1 MWRMLQLLK
10 PGKHLVLGNI
20 ACAEGAIRAGCRFFA
35 GYPITPASEISHH
48 ISKELPK
55 KGGVFMQMEDE
66 IASIA
71 SIIGA
76 SWAGAKAMTATSG
89 PGFDLMQENIG
100 YAHMTETPLVIVN
113 VQRSGP
119 STGQS
124 TDPSQQDIYQAKY
137 GAHGDYEVIAISP
150 WSVQEMFDLTI
161 RAFNLAET
169 YRTPVMLM
177 SDGLI
182 AHIEET
188 LIVPKKVEVIDRKKP
203 SSKNVTPWGTD
214 DPSGVPEMP
223 SFGEGYNLL
232 VTGSTHRPD
241 GVRNFAP
248 IYHEKIVYRI
258 RDKILKAEPKIRDI
272 HRENIDDAEV
282 AILSFGASAR
292 PSMEAMEKARELG
305 LKAGLFR
312 LKTIWP
318 FPEKAVQDLAKRVT
332 TIIVVEMNI
341 GKLVKE
347 VERVAGEDT
356 KVVSLAKV
364 GGVLPLSREILET
377 IKEVTG

>member
-1 MWRMLQLLK
+1 MLK
-10 PGKHLVLGNI
+10 PGRHLALGNI

-48 ISKELPK
+48 ISGELPK
-55 KGGVFMQMEDE
+55 VGGIFMQMEDE

-76 SWAGAKAMTATSG
+76 SWAGAKSMTATSG
-89 PGFDLMQENIG
+89 PGYDLMMENVG
-100 YAHMTETPLVIVN
+100 YAHMTETPLVLVN

-137 GAHGDYEVIAISP
+137 GSHGDYEVIAITP
-150 WSVQEMFDLTI
+150 WSVQEMFDLTV

-182 AHIEET
+182 GHIKEK
-188 LIVPKKVEVIDRKKP
+188 LIVPEKVEVSNRKKP
-203 SSKNVTPWGTD
+203 TSMDCTPWGTD

-223 SFGEGYNLL
+223 AFGEGHRLL

-248 IYHEKIVYRI
+248 EYHQKIVYRI
-258 RDKILKAEPKIRDI
+258 RDKILNAEPKIRDI
-272 HRENIDDAEV
+272 HTEHIDDAKIAV
-282 AILSFGASAR
+282 LSFGASAR
-292 PSMEAMEKARELG
+292 PSIEAVEQARKQG
-305 LKAGLFR
+305 IKAGLYR

-318 FPEKAVQDLAKRVT
+318 FPEDPVRELADQVD
-332 TIIVVEMNI
+332 TIIVVEMNV

-347 VERVAGEDT
+347 VERVVCGKAN
-356 KVVSLAKV
+356 VVSLGKV
-364 GGVLPLSREILET
+364 GGQLPYAHEVLDIIRRSNQ
-377 IKEVTG
+377 

>member
-1 MWRMLQLLK
+1 MLK

-20 ACAEGAIRAGCRFFA
+20 ACAEGAIRAGCKYFA

-48 ISKELPK
+48 LSAELPK
-55 KGGVFMQMEDE
+55 VGGVFMQMEDE

-76 SWAGAKAMTATSG
+76 SWAGAKSMTATSG
-89 PGFDLMQENIG
+89 PGYDLMQENIG
-100 YAHMTETPLVIVN
+100 YAHMTETPVVVVN

-137 GAHGDYEVIAISP
+137 GAHGDYEVIAVTP
-150 WSVQEMFDLTI
+150 WSVQEMFDLTV

-182 AHIEET
+182 GHIEEK
-188 LIVPKKVEVIDRKKP
+188 LIVPEKVEVLNRKKP
-203 SSKNVTPWGTD
+203 TSKDCTPWGTD

-223 SFGEGYNLL
+223 AFGEGYRLL
-232 VTGSTHRPD
+232 VTGSTHKPD

-248 IYHEKIVYRI
+248 EYHQKIVYRI
-258 RDKILKAEPKIRDI
+258 RDKVLKAEPKIRDI
-272 HRENIDDAEV
+272 HTEYMDDAKIAV
-282 AILSFGASAR
+282 LSFGASAR
-292 PSMEAMEKARELG
+292 PSMEAVEKARESG
-305 LKAGLFR
+305 IKAGLFR
-312 LKTIWP
+312 LKTLWP
-318 FPEKAVQDLAKRVT
+318 FPEETVRDLADQVDA
-332 TIIVVEMNI
+332 IIVVEMNV

-347 VERVAGEDT
+347 VERVVCGNAN
-356 KVVSLAKV
+356 VVSLSKV
-364 GGVLPLSREILET
+364 GGQLPYSREILEA
-377 IKEVTG
+377 IRRARQ

>member
-1 MWRMLQLLK
+1 MLE
-10 PGKHLVLGNI
+10 PGRHLVLGNV
-20 ACAEGAIRAGCRFFA
+20 ACAEGALRAGCRYFA

-48 ISKELPK
+48 MSAELPK
-55 KGGVFMQMEDE
+55 VGGVFLQMEDE

-71 SIIGA
+71 SVIGA

-89 PGFDLMQENIG
+89 PGYSLMQENIG
-100 YAHMTETPLVIVN
+100 YAHMTETPLVLVN

-124 TDPSQQDIYQAKY
+124 TESSQQDIYQAKY

-150 WSVQEMFDLTI
+150 WSVQEMFDLTV
-161 RAFNLAET
+161 RAFNLAES

-182 AHIEET
+182 GHIQEK
-188 LIVPKKVEVIDRKKP
+188 LIVPDEVEAVNRRKP
-203 SSKNVTPWGTD
+203 TSKTSTPWGTD
-214 DPSGVPEMP
+214 DPSLVPEMP
-223 SFGEGYNLL
+223 AFGEGHKLL

-241 GVRNFAP
+241 GVRDMSP
-248 IYHEKIVYRI
+248 KYHQMIVYRI
-258 RDKILKAEPKIRDI
+258 RDKILNAEPRIRDI
-272 HRENIDDAEV
+272 HRADKDDAKV

-292 PSMEAMEKARELG
+292 PSLEAVTQARKAG
-305 LKAGLFR
+305 VKAGLFR

-318 FPEKAVQDLAKRVT
+318 FPESEVSELADQVDA
-332 TIIVVEMNI
+332 IIVVEMNF

-347 VERVAGEDT
+347 VQRVVCGKT
-356 KVVSLAKV
+356 KVVSLGKV
-364 GGVLPLSREILET
+364 GGQLPLAREVLEA
-377 IKEVTG
+377 IRRESS

>member
-1 MWRMLQLLK
+1 MLK
-10 PGKHLVLGNI
+10 PGRHLVLGNV
-20 ACAEGAIRAGCRFFA
+20 ACAEGAIRAGCRYFA

-48 ISKELPK
+48 LSLELPK
-55 KGGVFMQMEDE
+55 VGGVFLQMEDE

-71 SIIGA
+71 SVIGA

-89 PGFDLMQENIG
+89 PGYDLMMENIG
-100 YAHMTETPLVIVN
+100 YAHMTETPLVLVN

-137 GAHGDYEVIAISP
+137 GSHGDYEVIAITP
-150 WSVQEMFDLTI
+150 WSVQEMFDLTV

-182 AHIEET
+182 GHIQEK
-188 LIVPKKVEVIDRKKP
+188 LIVPESVEVVDRKKP
-203 SSKNVTPWGTD
+203 KGPECTPWGTD

-223 SFGEGYNLL
+223 AFGEGYRLL

-248 IYHEKIVYRI
+248 EYHRKIIYRI

-272 HRENIDDAEV
+272 HTEYIDDAKV
-282 AILSFGASAR
+282 AVLSFGASAR
-292 PSMEAMEKARELG
+292 PSYEAVTRARKAG
-305 LKAGLFR
+305 IKAGLFR
-312 LKTIWP
+312 LRTIWP
-318 FPEKAVQDLAKRVT
+318 FPEEPIRALADKVD
-332 TIIVVEMNI
+332 TIIVVEMNM
-341 GKLVKE
+341 GKLVRE
-347 VERVAGEDT
+347 VERVVCDRA
-356 KVVSLAKV
+356 KVVSLGKV
-364 GGVLPLSREILET
+364 GGELPLAHEVLET
-377 IKEVTG
+377 IRRYTQ

>member
-1 MWRMLQLLK
+1 MWRRSKVLK

-48 ISKELPK
+48 ISGELPK
-55 KGGVFMQMEDE
+55 VGGVFMQMEDE

-71 SIIGA
+71 SVIGA
-76 SWAGAKAMTATSG
+76 SWAGAKTMTATSG
-89 PGFDLMQENIG
+89 PGYDLMQENIG
-100 YAHMTETPLVIVN
+100 YAHMTETPMVLVN

-137 GAHGDYEVIAISP
+137 GAHGDYEVIALSP
-150 WSVQEMFDLTI
+150 WSVQEMFDLTV

-182 AHIEET
+182 GHIEEK
-188 LIVPKKVEVIDRKKP
+188 LIVPDEVDVINRRKP
-203 SSKNVTPWGTD
+203 TSKEVTPWGTA
-214 DPSGVPEMP
+214 DPSGVPAMP
-223 SFGEGYNLL
+223 AFGDGYELL
-232 VTGSTHRPD
+232 VTGSTHKPN
-241 GVRNFAP
+241 GVRNFEAE
-248 IYHEKIVYRI
+248 YHQKIIYRI
-258 RDKILKAEPKIRDI
+258 RDKILNAESDIRDI
-272 HRENIDDAEV
+272 HVEQLDDAKIAV
-282 AILSFGASAR
+282 LSFGASAR
-292 PSMEAMEKARELG
+292 PSMEAVVKARDEG
-305 LKAGLFR
+305 IKAGLMR

-318 FPEKAVQDLAKRVT
+318 FPETVIREVADNLDA
-332 TIIVVEMNI
+332 IIVVEMNF

-347 VERVAGEDT
+347 VERVVCGKCE
-356 KVVSLAKV
+356 VISLAKV
-364 GGVLPLSREILET
+364 GGVLPFSREILET
-377 IKEVTG
+377 IRRLR

>member
-1 MWRMLQLLK
+1 MLE
-10 PGKHLVLGNI
+10 PGRHFVLGNI
-20 ACAEGAIRAGCRFFA
+20 ACAEGALRAGCRYFA

-48 ISKELPK
+48 MSAELPK
-55 KGGVFMQMEDE
+55 VSGVFLQMEDE

-71 SIIGA
+71 SVIGA

-89 PGFDLMQENIG
+89 PGYSLMQENIG
-100 YAHMTETPLVIVN
+100 YAHMTETPLVLVN

-161 RAFNLAET
+161 RAFNLAES

-182 AHIEET
+182 GHIQEK
-188 LIVPKKVEVIDRKKP
+188 LIVPDEVELVNRRKPTDKTC
-203 SSKNVTPWGTD
+203 TPWGTD
-214 DPSGVPEMP
+214 DPSLVPEMP
-223 SFGEGYNLL
+223 AFGEGYKLL

-241 GVRNFAP
+241 GVRDMSP
-248 IYHEKIVYRI
+248 KYHQMIVYRI
-258 RDKILKAEPKIRDI
+258 RDKILNAEPKIRDI
-272 HRENIDDAEV
+272 HRVDMDDAKV
-282 AILSFGASAR
+282 AVLTFGASAR
-292 PSMEAMEKARELG
+292 PSLEAVTQAKKAG
-305 LKAGLFR
+305 IKAGLFR

-318 FPEKAVQDLAKRVT
+318 FPESEVSELADQVDA
-332 TIIVVEMNI
+332 IIVVEMNF

-347 VERVAGEDT
+347 VQRVVCGKT
-356 KVVSLAKV
+356 KVISLGKV
-364 GGVLPLSREILET
+364 GGQLPLAREVLEA
-377 IKEVTG
+377 IRRESS